1 MKFTT
6 KVNIPKSA
14 FNITHQDSVLL
25 LGSCFTENIGLY
37 LKNYQF
43 KTIINPFGI
52 IYNPI
57 SIFNSVEKI
66 SQLQYYNQDDLIY
79 NNELFISLDHHGD
92 FSALIKDIVL
102 DKINN
107 SIEESHIV
115 FKESKY
121 IVFTFG
127 TSFVYEYLAN
137 KKIVANCHKIPNNQF
152 LKRILSIE
160 EIVEA
165 FNKIAP
171 ILSDKTIIFTV
182 SPVRHWRDGAIE
194 NQRSKSILV
203 ESIHQIIEKQNNC
216 FYFPAYEIMMDELRD
231 YRFYSEDML
240 HPNNVAIKYIW
251 QCFSGNYFSDDT
263 QQINHQIEKIN
274 LLLQHKIK
282 NPNTQAQIDFENKI
296 KQSIADFKKQYPT
309 ITVNF

>member
-57 SIFNSVEKI
+57 SIFNTVEKI
-66 SQLQYYNQDDLIY
+66 SRPQYYNQDDLIY